1 VHRFPVLYCLLLAG
15 TLPATAAGQ
24 QPGTGLIV
32 GRVIDAETD
41 RPIAGAIVVTTL
53 PVTGP
58 PPSGPPAAPPAP
70 GSPGARGGRP
80 EQVRMLTG
88 QDGRFLFHGLSQG
101 TYRITADAAGYLTGS
116 NGSGR
121 PSGTSPAIRLADGGR
136 ETDVTI
142 RLWKAAS
149 IAGRVLDEAGE
160 PAVRVGLHL
169 FRRGLSAGR
178 PQFVRGEMA
187 TTDDT
192 GAFSFNGLWPGD
204 YVVAVVLTSTT
215 VPAAAMQ
222 AMFDSMTTGRGG
234 MGTATMEL
242 ASSGA
247 MLTDDPLR
255 IGELL
260 FASAG
265 LGSEGLNPTLT
276 DDGELFVYP
285 PTYHPAATSL
295 GEASVLSLGAG
306 EERIGVDFR
315 LATVAT
321 SRITGTITGPDGPSA
336 HTGVHLRRPS
346 DPDGVSVAVAASGAD
361 GAFTML
367 GVPAGSYVLQIEKNP
382 PPRPP
387 AEMAG
392 NPMIQMMFGGS
403 GSRQTSVLFA
413 EMAISVGDVDV
424 SGVALT
430 LHPGVALSGRLVFEG
445 RAEAPR
451 LDEPRPIVNLVRAK
465 AGGMG
470 PGVTAFG
477 GLGGFGSGVEGRQA
491 SDGTFTTAE
500 YPAGR
505 YFLDAPNV
513 IRGNWM
519 LDRATVN
526 GRDAL
531 NQPFELG
538 HEPISGVEVTYTDRI
553 GRLRG
558 AVRDRSGAAPAD
570 CQVIVFPAAWQQ
582 WIDSGMPRRR
592 MWQTSSTTGAY
603 DLNFMRPGDY
613 LVAAVPDG
621 AFSDGSDPVFIA
633 AVARVGTRFTL
644 GAGEQRT
651 LDLTLVEVRR

>member
-1 VHRFPVLYCLLLAG
+1 MLCSVLLAG
-15 TLPATAAGQ
+15 SLVAPATGHQ
-24 QPGTGLIV
+24 SDGPDSPRTGTGLII
-32 GRVIDAETD
+32 GRVVDAETD
-41 RPIAGAIVVTTL
+41 RPISGAIVMTTL
-53 PVTGP
+53 PVAA
-58 PPSGPPAAPPAP
+58 PASPTPPPAP

-80 EQVRMLTG
+80 GQVRVLTG
-88 QDGRFLFHGLSQG
+88 QDGRFLFHRLPQG

-116 NGSGR
+116 NGQGR
-121 PSGTSPAIRLADGGR
+121 PSGTSQAIRLADGSR

-149 IAGRVLDEAGE
+149 ISGRVLDEAGE

-178 PQFVRGEMA
+178 PQFIRGEMA

-204 YVVAVVLTSTT
+204 YVVAVVLTNTT

-222 AMFDSMTTGRGG
+222 AIFDSMAGRGG
-234 MGTATMEL
+234 MGAATMEL

-255 IGELL
+255 VGDLL
-260 FASAG
+260 FTSAG

-276 DDGELFVYP
+276 DDGKLFVYP

-295 GEASVLSLGAG
+295 GEASVIPLRAG

-336 HTGVHLRRPS
+336 HTGARLRRPS
-346 DPDGVSVAVAASGAD
+346 DPDGLAVAVAVSGAD
-361 GAFTML
+361 GTFTML

-392 NPMIQMMFGGS
+392 NPMIQMMFGGG

-413 EMAISVGDVDV
+413 EMAISVGDADV

-430 LHPGVALSGRLVFEG
+430 LHPGVALSGRIVFEG
-445 RAEAPR
+445 SAEAPR
-451 LDEPRPIVNLVRAK
+451 LDEPRAIVNLVRADG
-465 AGGMG
+465 GGMG

-500 YPAGR
+500 YPPGR

-538 HEPISGVEVTYTDRI
+538 REPTSGVEVAYTDRI

-558 AVRDRSGAAPAD
+558 SVRDRSGAAPAD

-592 MWQTSSTTGAY
+592 MWQASSTTGAY

-621 AFSDGSDPVFIA
+621 SFSDGSDPAFIEA
-633 AVARVGTRFTL
+633 LARVGTRFTL

-651 LDLTLVEVRR
+651 LDLTLVEVR